1 MMPLLVDEETSP
13 ESIGKLGGLFPRRHE
28 GKRECKAWA
37 QGALCAHSCEVA
49 VLLCAS
55 ATSGRAERY
64 SESGKEG
71 DEAAGEV
78 EFGEEGEGLAA
89 AIGVEEGDAV
99 GLDGETGSG
108 SGDVVGDDEVEAL
121 FTEFALGLG
130 GRFAG
135 LGGEADEATVP
146 LLGTDGLE
154 DVGIGDEAEDA
165 VHAGLFEF
173 GGGAGLGAPVGD
185 GGGGDED
192 IGLTQFTLDG
202 GKHIAGGNDIDTADV
217 GRGGELNGAGDKGDG
232 VAGLGGG
239 LGNGEAHTAGGT
251 VGEEANGVDR
261 LARGAGGDED
271 V

>member
-1 MMPLLVDEETSP
+1 M
-13 ESIGKLGGLFPRRHE
+13 RRRARSSLE
-28 GKRECKAWA
+28 RR
-37 QGALCAHSCEVA
+37 
-49 VLLCAS
+49 
-55 ATSGRAERY
+55 GRASR
-64 SESGKEG
+64 

-135 LGGEADEATVP
+135 LGGEADEAAVP

-165 VHAGLFEF
+165 VHAG
-173 GGGAGLGAPVGD
+173 
-185 GGGGDED
+185 DED
-192 IGLTQFTLDG
+192 IGLNQFTLDG

-217 GRGGELNGAGDKGDG
+217 GRGGKGDG
-232 VAGLGGG
+232 SGDEGDGMAGLGGG
-239 LGNGEAHTAGGT
+239 LGNGEAHAPGGA
-251 VGEEANGVDR
+251 VGDEADGVDR
-261 LARGAGGDED
+261 LARGTGGY
-271 V
+271 